1 MDNWKLGEGEEELF
15 NEKNET
21 GEGFSIGKIDKE
33 DLSDF
38 IFEEKKPDKP
48 ERKIPPK
55 KESKI
60 DGEERNAYGNKKS
73 GLKKIFYLILG
84 AAALLSAY
92 YLFKTLFP
100 GNGTNIKLFELKT
113 VVYKSKALPEN
124 NLLIT
129 GYLVNKNKFP
139 VSYVRLTCKLYS
151 TKNIVLL
158 SKRVYAGNFISLEKL
173 KKMSNVAI
181 DMALDNKD
189 GKNMSNV
196 EILPNHPIKFMA
208 VFFDIN
214 PNSKN
219 YSVSISHFYRI
230 KK

>member
-21 GEGFSIGKIDKE
+21 GKGFSIGKIDKD
-33 DLSDF
+33 DLSEI
-38 IFEEKKPDKP
+38 IFDKNQP
-48 ERKIPPK
+48 ENKTSSAK
-55 KESKI
+55 KESKT
-60 DGEERNAYGNKKS
+60 DGGEKNSYGNKKN
-73 GLKKIFYLILG
+73 GLKKIFYLLLG
-84 AAALLSAY
+84 MAAILSAY

-113 VVYKSKALPEN
+113 VVYKSNALPEN

-181 DMALDNKD
+181 NMALDNKD

>member
-15 NEKNET
+15 NENNESKK
-21 GEGFSIGKIDKE
+21 GFSIGKIDKE
-33 DLSDF
+33 DLSKI
-38 IFEEKKPDKP
+38 IFNTKEPDKTEKK
-48 ERKIPPK
+48 ITPK
-55 KESKI
+55 KEKI
-60 DGEERNAYGNKKS
+60 
-73 GLKKIFYLILG
+73 KKIFYLFLG
-84 AAALLSAY
+84 IAALLAAY

-113 VVYKSKALPEN
+113 VVYKSKVLPEN
-124 NLLIT
+124 NLAIT
-129 GYLVNKNKFP
+129 GYLVNKNRFP
-139 VSYVRLTCKLYS
+139 VSYVKLNCKLYS

-158 SKRVYAGNFISLEKL
+158 TKYVYAGNFISVKKL

-181 DMALDNKD
+181 DMELDNKD

-196 EILPNHPIKFMA
+196 EILPNHPIKFTV

>member
-15 NEKNET
+15 SENNET
-21 GEGFSIGKIDKE
+21 RKGFSIGKIDKD
-33 DLSDF
+33 DLSEI
-38 IFEEKKPDKP
+38 IFEKNQSENKNKTQS
-48 ERKIPPK
+48 PK

-60 DGEERNAYGNKKS
+60 DGEERNAYGNRKS
-73 GLKKIFYLILG
+73 GLKKIFYLLLG

-113 VVYKSKALPEN
+113 IVYKSKVLPEN

-158 SKRVYAGNFISLEKL
+158 SKHVYAGNFISLEKL

-189 GKNMSNV
+189 GENMSNV

>member
-1 MDNWKLGEGEEELF
+1 MTDNWKLGEGEEELF

-21 GEGFSIGKIDKE
+21 KKGFSIGKIDKD
-33 DLSDF
+33 DLSEI
-38 IFEEKKPDKP
+38 IFDKNQP
-48 ERKIPPK
+48 KNKTSSAK
-55 KESKI
+55 KENKT
-60 DGEERNAYGNKKS
+60 DGGQRNAYGNKKS
-73 GLKKIFYLILG
+73 RSKTIFYLFLG
-84 AAALLSAY
+84 IAAILSAY
-92 YLFKTLFP
+92 YLLITLFP
-100 GNGTNIKLFELKT
+100 GNGTNIKLFDLKT
-113 VVYKSKALPEN
+113 VVYKSKVLPEN

-139 VSYVRLTCKLYS
+139 VSYVRLECKLYS
-151 TKNIVLL
+151 TKNIILL
-158 SKRVYAGNFISLEKL
+158 SKHVYAGNFISLEKL

-181 DMALDNKD
+181 DMALNNKD

-219 YSVSISHFYRI
+219 YSVSVSHFYRI